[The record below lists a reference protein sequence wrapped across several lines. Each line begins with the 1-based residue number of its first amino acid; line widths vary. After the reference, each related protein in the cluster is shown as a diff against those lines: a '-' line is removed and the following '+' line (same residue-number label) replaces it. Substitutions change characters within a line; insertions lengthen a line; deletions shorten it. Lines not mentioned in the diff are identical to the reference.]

1 MASWKMRC
9 ETFAHLVS
17 WLEVGITKKAKH
29 RAFFQGFV
37 VASNDSHPSKNPSKY
52 DGCLQISVE
61 RISVVP

>member
-9 ETFAHLVS
+9 ETFAHPVS
-17 WLEVGITKKAKH
+17 WLEGITKKAKH

-37 VASNDSHPSKNPSKY
+37 VASNDSQTSKNPSKY
-52 DGCLQISVE
+52 DGCLQIFVE